1 MRYLKPTVVLC
12 LLFALPL
19 HSKAQQPAGAQAG
32 TTVAPQTAESSPASV
47 APANAVVPTPALG
60 FEADALPPP
69 PALDSQPL
77 DSPDALSVT
86 GAQIDPWERVNRPIF
101 KFNSTLDRIFLR
113 PVAVVY
119 SRVTP
124 KLAQRGVGNFFTNL
138 QQPIT
143 SLNLLLQGHPVK
155 FAGSLGRFVLNST
168 LGIAGIFDPA
178 TEAGIPAYD
187 QDFGQT
193 LHRWGWKRSRYVML
207 PLFGPATIR
216 DGVGKGINTTV
227 SPITWLAESQGAEY
241 SLLYGVSARARGL
254 SADAFLRGG
263 GDEYLLMREAFLQYR
278 RCQLIDCS
286 EELPDY
292 LLPDFE
298 FELPD
303 VDAMRLRN

>member
-1 MRYLKPTVVLC
+1 MRYLIPTAVLC
-12 LLFALPL
+12 LSLWLP
-19 HSKAQQPAGAQAG
+19 SRADAQAPADVKIEAATRQSSAASAGSNEEAGAD
-32 TTVAPQTAESSPASV
+32 
-47 APANAVVPTPALG
+47 APAPAMGVEGQAVQPPPEL
-60 FEADALPPP
+60 DAL
-69 PALDSQPL
+69 
-77 DSPDALSVT
+77 DAFQDN
-86 GAQIDPWERVNRPIF
+86 AAEIDPWERVNRPIF
-101 KFNSTLDRIFLR
+101 KFNSTIDRFFLR

-155 FAGSLGRFVLNST
+155 SAGSLGRFVMNST

-178 TEAGIPAYD
+178 TEAGIPPYD

-227 SPITWLAESQGAEY
+227 SPISRFAEKYGAEY

-292 LLPDFE
+292 MLPDFE
-298 FELPD
+298 FEVPD

>member
-1 MRYLKPTVVLC
+1 MAMRYLISSVILC
-12 LLFALPL
+12 ASLAL
-19 HSKAQQPAGAQAG
+19 SANSQAQQPSDSNVDPTTQQPISAVPAGAKPQ
-32 TTVAPQTAESSPASV
+32 VAEPAD
-47 APANAVVPTPALG
+47 AIARLPAMG
-60 FEADALPPP
+60 FEADAVPP
-69 PALDSQPL
+69 PAGEPL
-77 DSPDALSVT
+77 DALHGT
-86 GAQIDPWERVNRPIF
+86 GAEIDPWERLNRPIF
-101 KFNSTLDRIFLR
+101 KFNSTIDRIILR
-113 PVAVVY
+113 PAAVVY

-168 LGIAGIFDPA
+168 LGVAGIFDPA

-193 LHRWGWKRSRYVML
+193 LYRWGWKRSRYVML

-227 SPITWLAESQGAEY
+227 SPITRFADEYGAEY

>member
-1 MRYLKPTVVLC
+1 MRYLIPSVVLC
-12 LLFALPL
+12 LAVFFPI
-19 HSKAQQPAGAQAG
+19 HSQAQAAAENTSDPAMQ
-32 TTVAPQTAESSPASV
+32 TT
-47 APANAVVPTPALG
+47 APAAAS
-60 FEADALPPP
+60 ADSAAAGVLPPP
-69 PALDSQPL
+69 ELGIEDETRNGNYAD
-77 DSPDALSVT
+77 
-86 GAQIDPWERVNRPIF
+86 IDPWERVNRPIF
-101 KFNSTLDRIFLR
+101 KFNSTLDRVILR

-155 FAGSLGRFVLNST
+155 SAGSLGRFLLNST
-168 LGIAGIFDPA
+168 LGVAGIFDPA
-178 TEAGIPAYD
+178 TEAGIPPYD

-227 SPITWLAESQGAEY
+227 SPISRFAERYGAEY

-286 EELPDY
+286 DELPDY
-292 LLPDFE
+292 MLPDFE
-298 FELPD
+298 IEVPD